1 MTKDFVRKL
10 RRLNI
15 ATHRDFGYFF
25 SALIILYCV
34 SGLAL
39 NHVDD
44 WNPDFIIEK
53 KDIKLS
59 SKLNSPLTLES
70 IEKLGV
76 EVGESSYKVY
86 DIPAPGKVKIY
97 YDNATLLIDLADGT
111 GQYEKI
117 SRRPLFYQ
125 ANVLHRNSLRGWK
138 WVSDVF
144 AVMLILISVTGLFI
158 LKGEKG
164 VTGRGKWLMAAG
176 LLLPVSALLIH
187 EFFQK

>member
-15 ATHRDFGYFF
+15 ATHRDFSYFF

-176 LLLPVSALLIH
+176 LLVPVIALLIH

>member
-97 YDNATLLIDLADGT
+97 YDNATLLIDLAYGT

-176 LLLPVSALLIH
+176 LLVPVIALLIH

>member
-25 SALIILYCV
+25 SALIIIYCV

-39 NHVDD
+39 NHIDE
-44 WNPDFIIEK
+44 WNPDFIIER
-53 KDIKLS
+53 KDIKLITQLS
-59 SKLNSPLTLES
+59 NPLTTEN
-70 IEKLGV
+70 IENLGK
-76 EVGESSYKVY
+76 EVGEASYKVY
-86 DIPAPGKVKIY
+86 DIPAPGKAKIY
-97 YDNATLLIDLADGT
+97 YDNATLLVDLVDGT

-117 SRRPLFYQ
+117 SRRPVFYQ

-138 WVSDVF
+138 WVSDIF
-144 AVMLILISVTGLFI
+144 GVMLILISVTGLFI

-164 VTGRGKWLMAAG
+164 VVGRGKWFMAAG
-176 LLLPVSALLIH
+176 LLVPVIALIMH